1 MTGVQTCALP
11 IYIDYDKKN
20 APVMDVITFRFLIS
34 LVVIENL
41 NIRLM
46 DMVTANIYGSLNN
59 DIYMKVPEGYKML
72 EAYGS
77 TS

>member
-1 MTGVQTCALP
+1 MVQGFSQRP
-11 IYIDYDKKN
+11 NIYYKETY
-20 APVMDVITFRFLIS
+20 APVMDAITFKFLIS

-41 NIRLM
+41 NIHLM
-46 DMVTANIYGSLNN
+46 DVVTANIYGSLNN

>member
-1 MTGVQTCALP
+1 MVQGFSQRP
-11 IYIDYDKKN
+11 NIYYKETY
-20 APVMDVITFRFLIS
+20 APVMDAITFKFLIS

-46 DMVTANIYGSLNN
+46 DVVTTNIYGSLNN